1 MTTGPPQTTRR
12 RGRPASLSR
21 EQIVEAALE
30 LAGGDGMDALS
41 MRRLAAE
48 LGVSAMTLYGY
59 FSSKSSLV
67 RAMLDTV
74 SDELETDIADDVA
87 WPQRLR
93 SMAHR
98 IRTSLRRYPGLAPLF
113 IDRPD
118 PRGRALAVVEDA
130 VAALRAEGVPPETA
144 LRGVYAVIGY
154 AIGFVAQEVR
164 RTETG
169 SALDYS
175 ALPPDRFPNLTALA
189 DGAVGFTS
197 ESQFDFGLEAL
208 IEGVRREARAA

>member
-1 MTTGPPQTTRR
+1 MTARPREIARR
-12 RGRPASLSR
+12 RGRPARLSR
-21 EQIVEAALE
+21 DQIVEAALE
-30 LAGGDGMDALS
+30 LVGGGGMDALS

-59 FSSKSSLV
+59 FSSKSGLV
-67 RAMLDTV
+67 RAMLDAV
-74 SDELETDIADDVA
+74 SEEIETDIADDVA

-93 SMAHR
+93 LMAHR
-98 IRTSLRRYPGLAPLF
+98 IRSSLRRYPGLAPLF

-118 PRGRALAVVEDA
+118 PRGRALVVVEDA
-130 VAALRAEGVPPETA
+130 IAALRAEGVPAETS

-164 RTETG
+164 RAG
-169 SALDYS
+169 ADAALDYT
-175 ALPPDRFPNLTALA
+175 ALPAERFPNLRTLV
-189 DGAVGFTS
+189 DETVGFTS
-197 ESQFDFGLEAL
+197 ESQFEFGLEAL